1 MDYTFILSKNIYAM
15 NLFGDLK
22 ESASIYVSDRKYT
35 KFWNFM
41 QSHKLVSIP
50 LYKFAYCFDE
60 KSLKN
65 KSKNCI
71 VLDTGVLKIY
81 SINYLV
87 YLKNK
92 YNAKLVLLV
101 LNSMHAD
108 SGNVKDVKSQ
118 IFSDIWD
125 SILTFDKEDAKEY
138 NWIYFG
144 LNYFSTPKKIRK
156 DLQVDTDVYFVGGLK
171 GNRDNLIYNTFKTL
185 NDNCEKVTFDIFCFN
200 KEMLENV
207 KYPDK
212 IRYYTEWKNYDEIQE
227 EILKS
232 NCILEILQENQHTQS
247 VRYFEAIYYNKKLL
261 TNNPDIV
268 NLPYYDNRYMKYFS
282 KPEDIDL
289 EWIKKKEK
297 IDYNYK
303 GDFSPLKLLEIIEK
317 NL

>member
-1 MDYTFILSKNIYAM
+1 MNYTFILSKNIYAM

-22 ESASIYVSDRKYT
+22 DSASIYVSDRKYT

-50 LYKFAYCFDE
+50 LYKYAYYFDE

-71 VLDTGVLKIY
+71 VLDTGVLKTY
-81 SINYLV
+81 SIDYLI

-108 SGNVKDVKSQ
+108 SGNVKDVKPQ

-125 SILTFDKEDAKEY
+125 KILTFDKEDAKEY

-144 LNYFSTPKKIRK
+144 LNYFSTPKKIEK
-156 DLQVDTDVYFVGGLK
+156 NLSVDTDVYFVGALK
-171 GNRDNLIYNTFKTL
+171 GNRNELIYNTFEKL
-185 NDNCEKVTFDIFCFN
+185 SKSCLKVTFDIFCSN
-200 KEMLENV
+200 KKLLNEV

-268 NLPYYDNRYMKYFS
+268 NLPYYDNRYMRYFS

-303 GDFSPLKLLEIIEK
+303 GDFSPLKILEIIEK
-317 NL
+317 SL